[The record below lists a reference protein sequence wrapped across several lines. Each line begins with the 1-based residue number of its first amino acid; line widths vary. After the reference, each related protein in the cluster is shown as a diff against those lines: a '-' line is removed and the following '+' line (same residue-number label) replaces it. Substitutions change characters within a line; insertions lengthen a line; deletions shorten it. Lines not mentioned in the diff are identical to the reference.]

1 MHNLLDLHVN
11 MKVYRQ
17 GAMSTQL
24 KIKQVAD
31 ASGFTAAT
39 LRYYE
44 QIGLLPEATR
54 TPAGYRTY
62 DERTLDRLAFI
73 ARAKQLG
80 CSLEEITGLTTAW
93 DGGQCGPIQDQLR
106 QLVASKITAAQD
118 QIAELATFAAEL
130 QAAAAALERHRP
142 EGACD
147 ERCGCIGEPDETE
160 PVVATVQA
168 VSLTSKPAA
177 IGEPAIACTLS
188 AGSMKG
194 RIADWQALLSHVDHR
209 DGVDGG
215 VRAAFGPSVPMADL
229 MRLVAA
235 EQDCC
240 QFFRFAITVDTR
252 GIALEVRAPEDAR
265 EIVES
270 MFGVPS

>member
-1 MHNLLDLHVN
+1 MTT
-11 MKVYRQ
+11 
-17 GAMSTQL
+17 GL
-24 KIKQVAD
+24 KIKEVAD

-44 QIGLLPEATR
+44 QIGLLPETSR
-54 TPAGYRTY
+54 TAAGYRVY
-62 DERTLDRLAFI
+62 DQRTLDRLAFI

-80 CSLEEITGLTTAW
+80 CSLDEIAGLTTAW

-106 QLVASKITAAQD
+106 QLVSGKIAAAEH
-118 QIAELATFAAEL
+118 QIAELATFTAEL
-130 QAAAAALERHRP
+130 QQAATALERHRP
-142 EGACD
+142 DGACD
-147 ERCGCIGEPDETE
+147 SDCGCVSDPDATE
-160 PVVATVQA
+160 PVAATIQAISMPAKPVA
-168 VSLTSKPAA
+168 
-177 IGEPAIACTLS
+177 GEPAIACTLS

-194 RIADWQALLSHVDHR
+194 RIADWQSLLAQVER
-209 DGVDGG
+209 REPIDGG
-215 VRAAFGPSVPMADL
+215 VRCVFAPSVPTGDL

-252 GIALEVRAPEDAR
+252 GVALEVRAPEDAL

-270 MFGVPS
+270 MFGTPS